1 MMNIHYGLDH
11 YTHRCGDCGKQH
23 ESWSASTLCC
33 EPKRTNK
40 RASVDSRC
48 VICDRF
54 TPKDFGCHGKF
65 LADYT
70 DAINKRAAK
79 RSRSPEKQALM
90 DAVKSDRLIAKLSRN
105 EQKAMRTTFIEI
117 L

>member
-48 VICDRF
+48 VICGRF

-65 LADYT
+65 TAENGH
-70 DAINKRAAK
+70 AIYARSKRR
-79 RSRSPEKQALM
+79 RSEGVEELM

-105 EQKAMRTTFIEI
+105 EQKARRTTWIEM

>member
-1 MMNIHYGLDH
+1 MNDNYH
-11 YTHRCGDCGKQH
+11 CNDCDKKQ
-23 ESWSASTLCC
+23 ETWFLATICC

-79 RSRSPEKQALM
+79 RNRSPEKQALM

-105 EQKAMRTTFIEI
+105 EQKARRTTWIEM